1 MTLSLIKK
9 PSAWLPVAMSLVAL
23 LLLLQ
28 HVILVGVT
36 PDSATSDEGAPARLW
51 QLLMA
56 GQLLLMIFFA
66 ARWLPR
72 LPGQALRVL
81 GLQAVVALSSFA
93 ALLIAESFA

>member
-9 PSAWLPVAMSLVAL
+9 PSAWLPVAMSLAAL

-36 PDSATSDEGAPARLW
+36 LDSATSDEGAPARLW

-56 GQLLLMIFFA
+56 GQLLLMIYFA
-66 ARWLPR
+66 VRWLPR

-81 GLQAVVALSSFA
+81 GLQAVVAFSSFA

>member
-9 PSAWLPVAMSLVAL
+9 PSAWLPVAMSLAAL

-28 HVILVGVT
+28 HVIVVGVT
-36 PDSATSDEGAPARLW
+36 PDSIASDEGAPARLW

-56 GQLLLMIFFA
+56 GQLPLMIYFA
-66 ARWLPR
+66 VRWLPR
-72 LPGQALRVL
+72 LPGHALRVL
-81 GLQAVVALSSFA
+81 GLQAIVAFSSFV

>member
-1 MTLSLIKK
+1 MTHLLIKK
-9 PSAWLPVAMSLVAL
+9 PSAWLPVAMSIAAL

-28 HVILVGVT
+28 HVALVGVT
-36 PDSATSDEGAPARLW
+36 PATTASDEGAPARLW

-56 GQLLLMIFFA
+56 GQLPLMIYFA
-66 ARWLPR
+66 VRWLPR